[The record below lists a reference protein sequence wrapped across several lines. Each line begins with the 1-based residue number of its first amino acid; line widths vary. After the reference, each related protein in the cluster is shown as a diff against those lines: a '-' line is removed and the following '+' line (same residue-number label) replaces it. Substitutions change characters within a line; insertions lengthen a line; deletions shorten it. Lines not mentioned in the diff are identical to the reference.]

1 MKSLAAYRKD
11 KKLSQEAL
19 STELSSFGVK
29 VSPASIAMYE
39 LGQRTPPL
47 NKAKA
52 IAQYFGV
59 GLDDIFFGKIAHE
72 EKAILTPTGT
82 C

>member
-1 MKSLAAYRKD
+1 MKSLAVYRKD
-11 KKLSQEAL
+11 KKLSQEGL
-19 STELSSFGVK
+19 SNELLSCGIK

-47 NKAKA
+47 YKAKA

-59 GLDDIFFGKIAHE
+59 GLDDIHFGKNAHDE
-72 EKAILTPTGT
+72 RANLTPTGT